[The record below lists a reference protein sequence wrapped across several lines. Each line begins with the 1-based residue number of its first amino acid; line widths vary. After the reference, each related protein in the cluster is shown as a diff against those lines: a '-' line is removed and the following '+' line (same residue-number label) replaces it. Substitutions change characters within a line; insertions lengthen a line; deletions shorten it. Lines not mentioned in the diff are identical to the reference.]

1 MTAATTGG
9 ESEYA
14 SRSTVNVA
22 IVAGTSASRSGAIR
36 STAWHFTHTR
46 CGGKCRAPH
55 AWQRLPVNA
64 NFHAS
69 ARAAGGAS
77 GGWGSRSEEHTSE
90 LQSQSNLVCRL
101 LLEKKKKKVQRKK
114 QMRRDVETDKRL

>member
-1 MTAATTGG
+1 MTATTTGG
-9 ESEYA
+9 DIEYA

-22 IVAGTSASRSGAIR
+22 MVAGTSASRSGVIL

-46 CGGKCRAPH
+46 WGGRWRVPH

-69 ARAAGGAS
+69 ERSEGGAS
-77 GGWGSRSEEHTSE
+77 GGWGSGRRGGSR
-90 LQSQSNLVCRL
+90 CRNPRQ
-101 LLEKKKKKVQRKK
+101 VRN
-114 QMRRDVETDKRL
+114 VG